1 MKKKE
6 LVSDERNG
14 EWLFGEVEDRNF
26 IRHDDLNWEQRRW
39 ELFNS
44 AVSGLSQRDD
54 LVPSDVVNLA
64 RGIVDQG
71 IDAYIG
77 LKNK

>member
-1 MKKKE
+1 MDKRE
-6 LVSDERNG
+6 LVCDIRDG
-14 EWLFGEVEDRNF
+14 RWVEGIVESPFR
-26 IRHDDLNWEQRRW
+26 IRELDINWEQRRW

-44 AVSGLSQRDD
+44 AVSGLSQRID

-64 RGIVDQG
+64 RDIVDQG

-77 LKNK
+77 FKK

>member
-6 LVSDERNG
+6 LVSDERTG
-14 EWLFGEVEDRNF
+14 EWKFGEVEDRNF

-44 AVSGLSQRDD
+44 AVSGLSTRVD
-54 LVPSDVVNLA
+54 LVAGDIVRIARCISDM
-64 RGIVDQG
+64 G
-71 IDAYIG
+71 IDVY
-77 LKNK
+77 LETKK

>member
-6 LVSDERNG
+6 LVSDERTG
-14 EWLFGEVEDRNF
+14 EWKFGEVEDWNF

-44 AVSGLSQRDD
+44 AVSGLSQRVD
-54 LVPSDVVNLA
+54 LVPSGVVNLA
-64 RGIVDQG
+64 RDIVDQG

-77 LKNK
+77 FKK

>member
-6 LVSDERNG
+6 LVSDG
-14 EWLFGEVEDRNF
+14 KDWNF

-44 AVSGLSQRDD
+44 AVSGLSQRVD

-64 RGIVDQG
+64 RDIVDQG

-77 LKNK
+77 FKK